1 MKQQFLIDKVFNH
14 LRQVLDQVYSLYQ
27 QYGPDQEFFRV
38 TGMQDLQKFNKGRPG
53 ERFDFSIQFDA
64 ASQDPAQ
71 MLERTKS
78 IAELAPVLD
87 RNGTLDTERLLQ
99 IAVNQLLPGAAES
112 IMIPKETASQKAVEE
127 ERQTIA
133 EIYAGVPPNVRPND
147 AHEMKLQI
155 FQQWLA
161 QPDVA
166 QKVQED
172 PALQE
177 RIQNYI
183 QQRTFQVQQRENA
196 TIGRLGAAPTQ
207 FGETPSAA

>member
-1 MKQQFLIDKVFNH
+1 
-14 LRQVLDQVYSLYQ
+14 
-27 QYGPDQEFFRV
+27 
-38 TGMQDLQKFNKGRPG
+38 
-53 ERFDFSIQFDA
+53 
-64 ASQDPAQ
+64 
-71 MLERTKS
+71 
-78 IAELAPVLD
+78 
-87 RNGTLDTERLLQ
+87 
-99 IAVNQLLPGAAES
+99 
-112 IMIPKETASQKAVEE
+112 MIPKETASQKAVEE

-161 QPDVA
+161 QPDVS